1 MGMSLSYLWYLSEK
15 GHLPPKARLLDIGA
29 SYLYNVT
36 PADVVRFA
44 QKHGSRSVPQSTAED
59 IAERSNLIPGRQ
71 MLFLSE
77 LLDHTDIDYV
87 SYDVCP
93 GVKTTVF
100 DLNRQNLPDAVKGT
114 FDVVLN
120 FGTTE
125 HVINQLNTFKIIH
138 EALKVN
144 GVAFHQSPS
153 IGYVNHGYF
162 CYHQRFY
169 DDLQI
174 ANSYEELDKWYTKA
188 TLCGP
193 PELDFR
199 DAEKPLQV
207 GSGAKSEIPVD
218 IPCCNLNVLHRKTS
232 GGAFRVSLELSTSH
246 SGLAQ
251 EVSAIHLEDPVV
263 HQTRAVDLL
272 ASLLKRGAARL
283 GLRF

>member
-15 GHLPPKARLLDIGA
+15 GLLPPKARLLDIGA

-36 PADVVRFA
+36 AADVARFA
-44 QKHGSRSVPQSTAED
+44 AKHGGRAVEQSFADD
-59 IAERSNLIPGRQ
+59 IAERSILKPGRQ

-93 GVKTTVF
+93 GAKTIVF
-100 DLNRQNLPDAVKGT
+100 DLNRQNLPAEVKGT

-125 HVINQLNTFKIIH
+125 HIINQLNTFKIIH
-138 EALKVN
+138 EAMKV
-144 GVAFHQSPS
+144 GAVAFHQSPS
-153 IGYVNHGYF
+153 IGYVDHGYF
-162 CYHQRFY
+162 CYHHRFY
-169 DDLQI
+169 EDLRI
-174 ANSYEELDKWYTKA
+174 ANAYDELDAWYIKSTQ
-188 TLCGP
+188 CGP

-199 DAEKPLQV
+199 DPDRPMER
-207 GSGAKSEIPVD
+207 GSGKSAIPQD
-218 IPCCNLNVLHRKTS
+218 IPCCNLNVLHRKVTD
-232 GGAFRVSLELSTSH
+232 GPFRVSLELSTSH

-272 ASLLKRGAARL
+272 ASLAKRALARI
-283 GLRF
+283 GIRI